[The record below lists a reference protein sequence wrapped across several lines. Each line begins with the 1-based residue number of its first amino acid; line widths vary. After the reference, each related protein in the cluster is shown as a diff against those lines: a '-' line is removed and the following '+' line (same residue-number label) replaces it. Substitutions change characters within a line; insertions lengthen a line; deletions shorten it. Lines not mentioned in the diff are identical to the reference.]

1 MNSEISNTKTSFN
14 FLIPQKYFLPLIL
27 IAAVFVRIIFFNGL
41 VFSDDSYYNWLS
53 FQFLDGS
60 YNSGFAGYPI
70 FLIRKF
76 STLFNSLFFAL
87 FGYNEIV
94 SVLFPFI
101 LSILSVILVYKI
113 SEELINQKKISL
125 IASFLAAFFPVD
137 IIFASINFSDL
148 ECVFFINLGIYFYIK
163 AARQNNN
170 IYYVIAG
177 ICLSVSILFK
187 EYAYYYLI
195 LLAGYFLYN
204 LFLGKKSR
212 FQSMIPL
219 LIISVFLCLEGIY
232 YLITE
237 NNFYYRFSI
246 FRSNY
251 IYCYY
256 DFFPYTQANEKIN
269 FSAYLISLVKHI
281 GNNIKYLFVR
291 RHYLFLPIFAV
302 VQSCIFIKK
311 KEQRFLLV
319 WFAGLMVLMPLMTVS
334 LTTYSP
340 IELRRIWYIYPLVI
354 PFSILT
360 ASLVSKLRPIYL
372 SSVLLF
378 YFAGSVI
385 MSVEFQNFFDMRNKN
400 HFKQFIKDNSEK
412 IIYTDHHTAYGIRFI
427 NGFTKN
433 SNVKIFTNADSL
445 RTNMDELIVY
455 SRQVIA
461 ELKKQNYNF
470 PDFNVLRDDRY
481 KLVTSI
487 GQFEVYE
494 RIK

>member
-1 MNSEISNTKTSFN
+1 MNSEISNTKNSFN

-76 STLFNSLFFAL
+76 STLSNSLFFAL

-204 LFLGKKSR
+204 LFLGKKNR

-433 SNVKIFTNADSL
+433 NYVKIFTNADSL
-445 RTNMDELIVY
+445 KTNMHDLIVY